1 MQPCIGH
8 SSHLC
13 HAMYASNY
21 SIDTPSNLPLLPL
34 SAHPIHVPVPLNQY
48 PSMTIRRLSSE
59 DVISPLKPSTQ
70 ASRKRGYIQTHA
82 CHHKPG
88 AYPDSLLIDNSIQGK
103 SRAKP
108 NPISQDRAD
117 PMKPTGDRAN
127 AMPCHSP
134 YHVNSPI
141 PNPIL

>member
-1 MQPCIGH
+1 
-8 SSHLC
+8 
-13 HAMYASNY
+13 
-21 SIDTPSNLPLLPL
+21 
-34 SAHPIHVPVPLNQY
+34 
-48 PSMTIRRLSSE
+48 MTIRRLSSE

-134 YHVNSPI
+134 YHVSPLI